1 MHLINESFAIIPI
14 LFATL
19 IIMIPVTIIYY
30 VYKWMQAYL
39 ALKQEQTE
47 LLEDILE
54 VLREKKEEKEKF

>member
-1 MHLINESFAIIPI
+1 MDKIISSIFPI
-14 LFATL
+14 IYATL
-19 IIMIPVTIIYY
+19 IIMVPVTIIYY

-54 VLREKKEEKEKF
+54 VLREKKDEKEKF

>member
-14 LFATL
+14 IYATL
-19 IIMIPVTIIYY
+19 VIMIPVAIIYY
-30 VYKWMQAYL
+30 LYKWMQAYL

>member
-1 MHLINESFAIIPI
+1 MDKIISSIFPI
-14 LFATL
+14 IYATL

-54 VLREKKEEKEKF
+54 VLREKKEKE

>member
-14 LFATL
+14 IYATL
-19 IIMIPVTIIYY
+19 VIMIPVTIIYY

>member
-1 MHLINESFAIIPI
+1 MDKIISSIFPI
-14 LFATL
+14 IYATL
-19 IIMIPVTIIYY
+19 IIMVPVTIIYY

>member
-1 MHLINESFAIIPI
+1 MDKIIFSIFPI
-14 LFATL
+14 IYAAL
-19 IIMIPVTIIYY
+19 IIMVPVTIIYY

>member
-1 MHLINESFAIIPI
+1 MDKIISSIFPI
-14 LFATL
+14 IYATL

>member
-1 MHLINESFAIIPI
+1 MDKIIFSIFPI
-14 LFATL
+14 IYAAL
-19 IIMIPVTIIYY
+19 IIMVPVTIIYY

-47 LLEDILE
+47 LLEEILE

>member
-14 LFATL
+14 IYATL
-19 IIMIPVTIIYY
+19 VIMVPVTIIYY

>member
-1 MHLINESFAIIPI
+1 MDKIISSIFPI
-14 LFATL
+14 IYAAL
-19 IIMIPVTIIYY
+19 IIMVPVTIIYY

>member
-1 MHLINESFAIIPI
+1 MDKIISSIFPI
-14 LFATL
+14 IYATL
-19 IIMIPVTIIYY
+19 IIMVPVTIIYY
-30 VYKWMQAYL
+30 VYKWMQAFL

>member
-14 LFATL
+14 IYATL
-19 IIMIPVTIIYY
+19 VIMIPVAIIYY

>member
-1 MHLINESFAIIPI
+1 MDKIISSIFPI
-14 LFATL
+14 IYATL
-19 IIMIPVTIIYY
+19 IIMVPVTIIYY

-54 VLREKKEEKEKF
+54 VLKFKYI

>member
-14 LFATL
+14 IYATL
-19 IIMIPVTIIYY
+19 VIMIPVAIIYY
-30 VYKWMQAYL
+30 LYKWMQAYL

-54 VLREKKEEKEKF
+54 VLREKKEEN

>member
-14 LFATL
+14 IYATL
-19 IIMIPVTIIYY
+19 VMMIPVTIRYY

-54 VLREKKEEKEKF
+54 VLREKKEEKEMF

>member
-1 MHLINESFAIIPI
+1 MDKIIFSIFPI
-14 LFATL
+14 IYAAL
-19 IIMIPVTIIYY
+19 IIMVPVTIIYY

-47 LLEDILE
+47 LLEVILE

>member
-14 LFATL
+14 IYATL
-19 IIMIPVTIIYY
+19 VIMIPVAIIYY

-39 ALKQEQTE
+39 TLKQEQTE
-47 LLEDILE
+47 LLEEILE

>member
-1 MHLINESFAIIPI
+1 MDKIIFSIFPI
-14 LFATL
+14 IYATL
-19 IIMIPVTIIYY
+19 IIMVPVTIIYY

>member
-54 VLREKKEEKEKF
+54 VLREKKDEKEKF

>member
-1 MHLINESFAIIPI
+1 MDKIIFSIFPI
-14 LFATL
+14 IYATL
-19 IIMIPVTIIYY
+19 IIMVPVTIIYY
-30 VYKWMQAYL
+30 VYKWMQAFL

>member
-1 MHLINESFAIIPI
+1 MDKIISSIFPI
-14 LFATL
+14 IYATL
-19 IIMIPVTIIYY
+19 IIMVPVTIIYY

-54 VLREKKEEKEKF
+54 VLREKKEEKEKL

>member
-1 MHLINESFAIIPI
+1 MDKIISSIFPI
-14 LFATL
+14 IYATL

-54 VLREKKEEKEKF
+54 VLREKKEEN

>member
-1 MHLINESFAIIPI
+1 MDKIIFSIFPI
-14 LFATL
+14 IYAAL
-19 IIMIPVTIIYY
+19 IIMVPVTIIYY

-54 VLREKKEEKEKF
+54 VLREKKDEKEKF

>member
-14 LFATL
+14 IYAAL
-19 IIMIPVTIIYY
+19 IIMVPVTIIYY